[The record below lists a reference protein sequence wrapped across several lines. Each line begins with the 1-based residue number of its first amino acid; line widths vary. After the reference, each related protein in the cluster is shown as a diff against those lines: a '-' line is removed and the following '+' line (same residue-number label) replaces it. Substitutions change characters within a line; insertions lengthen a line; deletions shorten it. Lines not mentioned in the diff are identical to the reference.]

1 MKIIFLLLIIS
12 NAFDANAFDRNA
24 SENATESKAK
34 IANETLTKNTTLIE
48 CQFCPNRQPPAITK
62 WLQDQAANQA
72 ANQAAEISK
81 ACFGFLFIVIF

>member
-1 MKIIFLLLIIS
+1 MKITFLLLIIS
-12 NAFDANAFDRNA
+12 NAFAANALGRNA
-24 SENATESKAK
+24 TENATENKAE

-62 WLQDQAANQA
+62 WLQDQISANQA
-72 ANQAAEISK
+72 AGISK